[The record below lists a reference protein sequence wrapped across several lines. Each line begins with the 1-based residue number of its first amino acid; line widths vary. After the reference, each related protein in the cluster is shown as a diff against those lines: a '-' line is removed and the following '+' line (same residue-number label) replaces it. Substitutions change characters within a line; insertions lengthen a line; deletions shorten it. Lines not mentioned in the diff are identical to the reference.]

1 MSEELLKTV
10 KKLLASGKGDAK
22 RLREIINTIK
32 EGLPVVMS
40 DYRYIEGLI
49 SQDANSQSQEQVEGI
64 PKPEK
69 SPTMDES
76 IEILRIILAEGQITI
91 DEFRELKKVLTDQIG

>member
-1 MSEELLKTV
+1 MSDELLRNV

-40 DYRYIEGLI
+40 DYRYIESL
-49 SQDANSQSQEQVEGI
+49 ASQSLDSQPPGNREGI
-64 PKPEK
+64 TPAKTQEIR
-69 SPTMDES
+69 DES
-76 IEILRIILAEGQITI
+76 IEILRIRLAEGQITV
-91 DEFRELKKVLTDQIG
+91 DEFRELKKTLTGE